1 MPSLKAGQF
10 LFNRRYEL
18 VELLGAGGMGVV
30 WRAWDHTGGGDVA
43 LKFLPSVL
51 VLQDREMQ
59 RLREEVRAGKELRH
73 SRIVATYG
81 MEVEDATAAIVMEYV
96 AGETLKEKLE
106 AQAHGFF
113 EPEEIEPW
121 VRDVCEALGYL
132 HDEAKRIHRDVKPA
146 NVMVDGEGRAKLMD
160 FGISHRIKESVS
172 RHSKT
177 SEGQAAGSSST
188 LAYASP
194 QQLSGKPS
202 DKADDIYSLGATL
215 YELLTGTPPFYRG
228 GLEAVALQIKTEPVT
243 PILERRQELV
253 AEGLNASTGQSV
265 AVTVEETILACLAK
279 QREERPA
286 SAPSVVEGLTA
297 KSGPLS
303 PLSGAPQAKPSAKN
317 TPDTHRP
324 NRPSSDSSTLP
335 APVPLRGQPSHRDR
349 RSQSGPLW
357 ALALLVI
364 ASLGAWAFL
373 SKPKEVIKVVPKVVE
388 DIAAKQEAE
397 KQRQRADDLEKKHH
411 EEQEKRLAAEAAAAK
426 VKADAAAASV
436 PAPTQTP
443 VPPPTVPKALPVGTV
458 ATATKEHPF
467 ENSLGMKFVPVPI
480 GAGESKGQRVLFSIW
495 ETRSKDYAAFVK
507 ETGYDAGEDWKTHSY
522 NDVPVGRGE
531 GERAEESSHPVADVS
546 HDDGVAF
553 CAWLTKKDRASGLI
567 GLQDEYRLPTDTEW
581 SYAVGIGEKEDAS
594 ASPKEKDGGLEDV
607 YPWGGPWPPPAGSG
621 NYADETA
628 KANGTDLLGIV
639 EGYTDGYATTA
650 PVGRFKENGLGIY
663 DMGGNLWEWT
673 SSLYD
678 SGSSDRVVRGGSWNR
693 GGRGYLASSFRFDYS
708 PGFRSFSGGFRC
720 VVVVGRSS
728 P

>member
-1 MPSLKAGQF
+1 
-10 LFNRRYEL
+10 
-18 VELLGAGGMGVV
+18 
-30 WRAWDHTGGGDVA
+30 
-43 LKFLPSVL
+43 
-51 VLQDREMQ
+51 
-59 RLREEVRAGKELRH
+59 
-73 SRIVATYG
+73 
-81 MEVEDATAAIVMEYV
+81 
-96 AGETLKEKLE
+96 
-106 AQAHGFF
+106 
-113 EPEEIEPW
+113 
-121 VRDVCEALGYL
+121 
-132 HDEAKRIHRDVKPA
+132 
-146 NVMVDGEGRAKLMD
+146 
-160 FGISHRIKESVS
+160 
-172 RHSKT
+172 
-177 SEGQAAGSSST
+177 
-188 LAYASP
+188 
-194 QQLSGKPS
+194 
-202 DKADDIYSLGATL
+202 
-215 YELLTGTPPFYRG
+215 
-228 GLEAVALQIKTEPVT
+228 
-243 PILERRQELV
+243 
-253 AEGLNASTGQSV
+253 
-265 AVTVEETILACLAK
+265 
-279 QREERPA
+279 
-286 SAPSVVEGLTA
+286 
-297 KSGPLS
+297 
-303 PLSGAPQAKPSAKN
+303 
-317 TPDTHRP
+317 
-324 NRPSSDSSTLP
+324 
-335 APVPLRGQPSHRDR
+335 
-349 RSQSGPLW
+349 
-357 ALALLVI
+357 LALLVI

-607 YPWGGPWPPPAGSG
+607 YPWGGPWPPPAGS
-621 NYADETA
+621 
-628 KANGTDLLGIV
+628 
-639 EGYTDGYATTA
+639 
-650 PVGRFKENGLGIY
+650 RFKENGLGIY
-663 DMGGNLWEWT
+663 DMRGNLWEWT